1 MGKNKKKK
9 RIRAPNKSKRRIV
22 APPQPNRGGRP
33 SLMTEEVR
41 DRLCSALAD
50 GNHFDTACSY
60 AGIGYSTFRSWMVA
74 AQESDAEPK
83 LLEFLEVITRAMHEA
98 EFYAVKSVKDQ
109 MTKDWRAAIAFLERR
124 FPQKWGRRER
134 VEVTGRGGGPISLVA
149 DAKRALA
156 VPEIRQALNQIAKY
170 APPALPEPEEG
181 NGRQFPGSTP

>member
-9 RIRAPNKSKRRIV
+9 RIRAPNKSRRRIV

-60 AGIGYSTFRSWMVA
+60 AGVGYSTFRGWLVE
-74 AQESDAEPK
+74 AQKPNPDPR

-134 VEVTGRGGGPISLVA
+134 VEHGGQGGGPIPRLIMHEA
-149 DAKRALA
+149 RALYADKA
-156 VPEIRQALNQIAKY
+156 VRDELDKIAKEQEE
-170 APPALPEPEEG
+170 AGPPLLEEG
-181 NGRQFPGSTP
+181 TG